1 MDVSRND
8 ILGVVAASSRTVW
21 TAAGETMMSKL
32 SPGAFN
38 WPMQL
43 PDRSVTTGGTSWLPS
58 RGKVSGWP
66 SKAGPTPQ
74 TTATNELKISTFRS
88 ILPSPS

>member
-8 ILGVVAASSRTVW
+8 ILGVVAASDV
-21 TAAGETMMSKL
+21 KIV
-32 SPGAFN
+32 PGAFN
-38 WPMQL
+38 WPMRL